1 MIKFNYENLHGCFKS
16 INEFYNK
23 YSSDDGYGDKY
34 CKLLYSMKTLLNQ
47 TGLVF
52 NLNDND
58 ICNQNI
64 FKIIYDKPPD
74 ELTTNNKIK
83 DLLTKLKKLMTTTTT
98 TNTLN
103 LTTTTTTNTIKLD
116 ENFLRYGLNL
126 IKIGVDNEIS
136 DDYKSISTFS
146 DSITVNNKKATYNYI
161 TKALDN
167 NNSYDYN
174 YDTIKYLRECQ
185 QHLQGIYLGYGYYRN
200 KTIANYNNN
209 IFIKGKDECLIF
221 GDIHGD
227 IFPIIEI
234 FIKNNINFDA
244 ISDYDIIFLGDVY
257 DPFNNEFILRS
268 TKNQSG
274 SEKAIKDF
282 NNNLVKFAN
291 DDLYLTIVFVLFL
304 AYKGARVYWILGNH
318 DINSCALNPFFY
330 AIMNLLV
337 NDVDEISNRNI
348 SKPNDKCESDGLI
361 DKIQKNLFICQK
373 LFYTYENNNF
383 LLEHE
388 SANIYDKINDKSCDL
403 INYGSI
409 LEKRGYQINYKQIDE
424 STIKYDKDEFCKVSN
439 LSTYES
445 AVTNESINHT
455 HMNVFSNLGLKL
467 SSVNKIY
474 GHTYEYDSNF
484 YDMFFGNPMEIK
496 KIVPLKN
503 KINISLDHTTSFYKS
518 TTSACGSGLYKNVTM
533 TFNSMGSYVG
543 ETNLNL
549 GSFLKNNK
557 SFHNNLFDKMN
568 VFIINDTKT
577 GDTKLNYSW
586 NITKNI
592 NNQLVILTDIQYC
605 LKYKNFR
612 KQYEYF
618 DNEELYNIFV
628 TEAEKINKTIFKKS
642 EKINIIND
650 RTNIKTNIKTEIEK
664 NHDNVINYLK
674 KYLECYERFY
684 KRHKI
689 NITEY
694 IERLLTVYDFLFEV
708 KNFKILGDTEKEEK
722 TYNGFRN
729 NMFMVNKHKLI
740 NGFGITEENFG
751 RIFFV
756 HGSKKNLNLESIELN
771 KCYKKKMECINK
783 YNPHYGGLKPSISNT
798 NDSNKDQLQQ
808 SRSFYNDLE
817 NKSNIDI
824 FDLFSYLDK
833 NPFIKKKL
841 CEKFYYEL
849 VYYSINDDDLFKPLY
864 KKYITDYLYKYVY
877 DVDNLSKYEFIKL
890 NRDNFDT
897 KKYLNNILKLYNFLD
912 TNTSNHKVSLITSE
926 FSPIS
931 FPSLDLHTRQ
941 IDDRSHIDSTRR
953 KIIDIDD
960 SSRMTETK
968 FIDNFNRGIAGGG
981 KPLNFNIKDAIQFIR
996 HHSLYCAWETEFFII
1011 DRIKNESNNYNIILN
1026 KDYYKYIKL
1035 QEFISEFIQSLGLSE
1050 SLKNFVF
1057 NSIITCDTIQEI
1069 NMIIVYIQYYLH
1081 QNELYIDKQF
1091 ALNIFYNV
1099 LNQLYNDG
1107 KIIIDVQNIEDDDD
1121 KHGDIV
1127 MN

>member
-1 MIKFNYENLHGCFKS
+1 MIKFNYENLHNCFNN
-16 INEFYNK
+16 INDFYK
-23 YSSDDGYGDKY
+23 EYYDSDDYKQKY
-34 CKLLYSMKTLLNQ
+34 CDLLQLMNKLLNQ
-47 TGLVF
+47 TTLVF
-52 NLNDND
+52 DLD
-58 ICNQNI
+58 IKDIHNQNI

-74 ELTTNNKIK
+74 KITTNDKIK
-83 DLLTKLKKLMTTTTT
+83 DLLSKLNILTLNNTMSTT
-98 TNTLN
+98 TNTL
-103 LTTTTTTNTIKLD
+103 ISD
-116 ENFLRYGLNL
+116 EDKFLSFGLNQ
-126 IKIGVDNEIS
+126 IKVDEKYIIS
-136 DDYKSISTFS
+136 KDYLSISNYNGL
-146 DSITVNNKKATYNYI
+146 ITEDNKKAIYNYI
-161 TKALDN
+161 TKLLDTN
-167 NNSYDYN
+167 GVYN
-174 YDTIKYLRECQ
+174 HKDKVIKYIRDCQ
-185 QHLQGIYLGYGYYRN
+185 QHLQGIYLGYGYYKN
-200 KTIANYNNN
+200 ETITNEDSDV
-209 IFIKGKDECLIF
+209 FIKGRDKCLIF

-234 FIKNNINFDA
+234 FKKNEIVFDKINDYD
-244 ISDYDIIFLGDVY
+244 IIINDYDIIFLGDVY

-268 TKNQSG
+268 TKDRSDKFKEI
-274 SEKAIKDF
+274 SDF

-337 NDVDEISNRNI
+337 NDVDEISNRI
-348 SKPNDKCESDGLI
+348 TGKPNDKCESDGLI

-373 LFYTYENNNF
+373 LFYTYDTNNF

-409 LEKRGYQINYKQIDE
+409 LNERKYKINYDQTYN
-424 STIKYDKDEFCKVSN
+424 STEINYVNDKICKVSN
-439 LSTYES
+439 LNTYNS
-445 AVTNESINHT
+445 AVTNESINRT
-455 HMNVFSNLGLKL
+455 HMNVFSNLGLKM

-474 GHTYEYDSNF
+474 GHTYEYDKIF

-496 KIVPLKN
+496 NIIPLYKK

-518 TTSACGSGLYKNVTM
+518 TASACGSGIYNNVTM
-533 TFNSMGSYVG
+533 NFESMGSYEG

-549 GSFLKNNK
+549 ESFLKNNN
-557 SFHNNLFDKMN
+557 SFPGNLFDNTN
-568 VFIINDTKT
+568 VFIIKDTKT
-577 GDTKLNYSW
+577 GHTKLNYSW
-586 NITKNI
+586 NITKNTQ
-592 NNQLVILTDIQYC
+592 NKLVILTDIQYC
-605 LKYKNFR
+605 LKYDNFKN
-612 KQYEYF
+612 QYINF
-618 DNEELYNIFV
+618 DDEELYDIFV
-628 TEAEKINKTIFKKS
+628 TNTHAVNITISKDSDKL
-642 EKINIIND
+642 NIND
-650 RTNIKTNIKTEIEK
+650 DKINIKTNIKLTIDT
-664 NHDNVINYLK
+664 NYNNVINYLK
-674 KYLECYERFY
+674 KYLEFY
-684 KRHKI
+684 KGYYKKD
-689 NITEY
+689 NIDITGS

-708 KNFKILGDTEKEEK
+708 KNFKNLDDTNKEEK
-722 TYNGFRN
+722 TYNDFRN
-729 NMFMVNKHKLI
+729 NMFIVNKHKLI
-740 NGFGITEENFG
+740 NGCKITEENLG

-756 HGSKKNLNLESIELN
+756 HGKEKKLNLESIELN

-783 YNPHYGGLKPSISNT
+783 YQGQYGGLKPSISNT
-798 NDSNKDQLQQ
+798 NDSDKDQLQQ
-808 SRSFYNDLE
+808 SISFYNDKLE

-877 DVDNLSKYEFIKL
+877 DVDNLSKYEYIKL

-953 KIIDIDD
+953 KIIDMDD
-960 SSRMTETK
+960 SSRMTKNK

-981 KPLNFNIKDAIQFIR
+981 KPLNFNIEDAIQFIR

-1011 DRIKNESNNYNIILN
+1011 DIIKNEPDNYNIILN
-1026 KDYYKYIKL
+1026 KDYEKYIKQI
-1035 QEFISEFIQSLGLSE
+1035 QEFISEFIRSLDLSVL
-1050 SLKNFVF
+1050 LKDFVF
-1057 NSIITCDTIQEI
+1057 NSIKTCNTIQEI

-1099 LNQLYNDG
+1099 LKQLCNDG
-1107 KIIIDVQNIEDDDD
+1107 RINISMQDTD
-1121 KHGDIV
+1121 GDFEL
-1127 MN
+1127 